1 MLSDPVCFIFDS
13 FAISLPSCPLCAL
26 QNLRAVYDK
35 HGKKMMEKEGT
46 EIKMEDAAGF
56 FANIFGGDRFIDYVR
71 CLSPSH

>member
-1 MLSDPVCFIFDS
+1 
-13 FAISLPSCPLCAL
+13 
-26 QNLRAVYDK
+26 
-35 HGKKMMEKEGT
+35 MMEKEGT